1 MRTALLLSG
10 TFRNG
15 IECSESIKSN
25 LINLYNTD
33 VFIDYTYN
41 PYGLQECDYNQLVD
55 TYNPTSIVYEP
66 SSDEFS
72 DLLKIYENKVPTF
85 NKYPEVNE
93 WSLFAMWYKLKRV
106 NDLKSKYEIENGF
119 KYDIVIKA
127 RFDIKILEPI
137 NLIQRDNTIHIPI
150 GWDHRGGYNDIFA
163 YGDSK
168 SMDYYCSLFD
178 YMIPYLEQGTW
189 LHPESLLKTHLD
201 KSDIVLMRNL
211 MKISLRDMKIHE
223 LEYRIK

>member
-10 TFRNG
+10 NFRNG
-15 IECSESIKSN
+15 AECAQSIKNN
-25 LINLYNTD
+25 LINPYNMD

-41 PYGLQECDYNQLVD
+41 PFGLSECDYNQLVNI
-55 TYNPTSIVYEP
+55 YNPISITYEP
-66 SSDEFS
+66 TPQEFS
-72 DLLKIYENKVPTF
+72 DFLKIYEEKVPNF
-85 NKYPEVNE
+85 KKYTEVNE

-106 NDLKSKYEIENGF
+106 NDLKSKYELEHNF

-127 RFDIKILEPI
+127 RFDIEILDRI

-163 YGDSK
+163 YADSK

-178 YMIPYLEQGTW
+178 YMIPYLDEGTW

-201 KSDIVLMRNL
+201 KSDISIMRNS
-211 MKISLRDMKIHE
+211 MKMALRGMNIHE